1 MQNTSTLTLPVILSL
16 AISVL
21 ALTVSSLSL
30 YFQRKDKRPRLI
42 VALERGFMEIPK
54 NDGDKE
60 KTYRPFPDLN
70 IHVRNPT
77 ERIVK
82 IVSVHFTDSEKRNWV
97 LPKKWVALDEVPS
110 HDRRTLRIS
119 LVEFEKWA
127 RGVNIAKPEKGK
139 FVVTDALSNQYET
152 PVLGNIS
159 LEPITKP

>member
-42 VALERGFMEIPK
+42 VALERGFMEIP
-54 NDGDKE
+54 NGDKE
-60 KTYRPFPDLN
+60 KTYHPFPDLN

-82 IVSVHFTDSEKRNWV
+82 IVSVHFTDSEKRNWI

-119 LVEFEKWA
+119 LVEF
-127 RGVNIAKPEKGK
+127 
-139 FVVTDALSNQYET
+139 
-152 PVLGNIS
+152 
-159 LEPITKP
+159 